1 MNGFVISLL
10 MLVVP
15 GWCWGPT
22 LDKNGTTGSEFQVG
36 DTKTPEKQEPARAG
50 SFLTER
56 EGFEPSVPLLV
67 H

>member
-56 EGFEPSVPLLV
+56 EGFSER
-67 H
+67 